1 VVVGVLIMGTVENV
15 MSLLNVD
22 SFYQYVVR
30 GTILLLAVLMD
41 QLKSRTE

>member
-1 VVVGVLIMGTVENV
+1 

-41 QLKSRTE
+41 QMKSRAE